1 MSDPMNSTTIAGPV
15 SRCDRVRGEVAR
27 HEGVPP
33 ERLDQ
38 RLDAVIDTE
47 ALNELIAGESATVTF
62 SYCGYDVRVDSAGVV
77 TVDPLDR

>member
-1 MSDPMNSTTIAGPV
+1 MNSTTIAGPV
-15 SRCDRVRGEVAR
+15 SMCDRVRGEVAR

-47 ALNELIAGESATVTF
+47 ALNELIAGESATVSF
-62 SYCGYDVRVDSAGVV
+62 SYCGYDVLVSSAGVV